1 MGNFLNILVT
11 ILSEMGKTMSFF
23 TESRH
28 VSLTP
33 GNKIIGFDRKGKRKY
48 FKTINIEYLVP
59 MSLLMGIS
67 IMLFNPKPGWS
78 QAATNPVPTVSTT
91 SNGTP
96 ASSALAPLTPDQE
109 IQILEA
115 IDAQSNS
122 TSAISASSENPLP
135 AVSSTKPQ
143 QAQPIGAKTPE
154 MNGNTTTP
162 TAVVTGPPPI
172 PTGLNDL
179 ILKEG
184 VYLSWNSAPPG
195 SPIVGYNVYRSNQ
208 PGTGYQMVNLKPLN
222 VAFFLDGPPNS
233 LNPPKNGETYF
244 YVVASIDAQGNVSPY
259 SEEISAQPQGMQYA
273 AATEEATPVPTHQK
287 EEEKTLNI
295 PESKLI
301 NLQLPA
307 DTQLS
312 IQGYKKIEVQLGFQ
326 TFNRPQTINGL
337 SNSQN
342 TQLVNQELVVNL
354 DGKVG
359 KNVDIHVDYSDV
371 NRAGGV
377 DQSKQEISIAYHGDE
392 NSPVQEVDFGDLQ
405 LLLPN
410 TEFAGF
416 SKQLFGLQAKLKFDN
431 FKMTTFFAQT
441 KGISETKVFTGNS
454 SQVDKTYNDI
464 DYIRQKYYL
473 LTKKPYPNGST
484 TINVADL
491 PKPNSEQIW
500 VNPSN
505 GSTAFPSGPN
515 YIGYFQHWLPGR
527 DYTVDYTTGVIT
539 FITGL
544 SSTAQIAIGYN
555 DQTGQKYGLNDI
567 NNIANILSQPSSLL
581 MNPNGLIDDT
591 HVLIKNNDNTS
602 SPFYMVDYYDLGHDK
617 IIPPNQDPNF
627 LLEII
632 DQGTNN
638 VLQEMSNG
646 PISYYVNQ
654 DLNLLSVYNANN
666 DSVSYTTTSNGTAVT
681 VQGNFEERAFVDSS
695 DPALGTSINGI
706 YNENT
711 VPTSLKRIHIRY
723 KTQLNFYSL
732 NRFNIIKGSEA
743 VYLDGRRLRRDVDYT
758 IDYTSGFLDFVDKS
772 ILRTDSQVV
781 VTYEYSPFGSF
792 AQENILGA
800 RAEYDLTD
808 HFFVG
813 STFLYSS
820 TQTPIDQPQIG
831 STPNSL
837 TLLDADAKYDLGSED
852 VQSLTGL
859 IPGLADWKPPV
870 AVKLSGEVAESF
882 FDPNSYNAEGETGVA
897 MLDSMEG
904 IDNVIGPNLNATNWI
919 ASSPPLAVPAYL
931 PITVCDGSCTVSTNN
946 RIRFMNQDDTQYL
959 QTLPATVTGING
971 AGGHLYQQTGNATD
985 EVSVLMIPYAN
996 LNNQKWGGIR
1006 QILSTSGEDLSTTT
1020 FLQAWIYNDNP
1031 ANDKWVM
1038 VDFGIMDEAVAGLS
1052 SGATIEN
1059 EWVSNGGTPVWD
1071 DYGIPAYYSNIVGA
1085 LGVTLPAIGGPNS
1098 SSNYISNEN
1107 NTSTQEGARNLINDT
1122 EDVNANGNLDG
1133 NDQYFEYGIR
1143 ANWSGWKLVKI
1154 PVNFSAVPGQNTTD
1168 EGVDYFYN
1176 VVGAASSALIR
1187 EIRLWVTGASPAPI
1201 SGYFLVDSIGFT
1213 HNLWQDQVDPNANL
1227 TQGVTVNTSKFDA
1240 TSISQ
1245 IQDSAYQPTQ
1255 RFIVL
1260 QEGQN
1265 QNTVLEN
1272 EKSLRIT
1279 YNLSTA
1285 DMYVT
1290 NIPGPV
1296 SEVSEPDYYCT
1307 RSFGQGLDL
1316 TDYQNL
1322 AFDLNVRTAVDPGEI
1337 LFIRLANDQLDYYQ
1351 YNVPLVSGGG
1361 WQTISLLIDGSQ
1373 GNRQT
1378 VGTPFINRTAQISIG
1393 IISPNPVPGGTKELW
1408 IDNLRTNNP
1417 NQRSGL
1423 ARRANAAVI
1432 LGNNFATLNGR
1443 YREVDSG
1450 FTEMDQTST
1459 HFQHSKQLGA
1469 DYSSSG
1475 IKLFGQPL
1483 ATQAS
1488 YTVQDLTTEQDLLQ
1502 NPYYSPLPNTHTE
1515 NATGS
1520 ISYTKDLGTSYGK
1533 ITNLRLSGSSN
1544 YEDDEYQPAYL
1555 TQPGIQGDT
1564 TKTDQTYTL
1573 ASTYDAPLKL
1583 FNLPIGTNQLNGT
1596 YTLTHDTQD
1605 FGFNTFAPYDRTTKT
1620 QTYGWINTT
1629 EILKNLVFTP
1639 GYTFSE
1645 TDAKGNTN
1653 SPGIAGGVGDYT
1665 TFQDRYQP
1673 KGGLVFRGIPGMIPS
1688 IDYSGSNQYD
1698 YESFPDGPRF
1708 NNANNFNSSLNLTPG
1723 SWLTLFQ
1730 KANLTVFAGLTESAT
1745 SSVPDFTLI
1754 PPLTFS
1760 QKWLINPP
1768 FGVALNATESTS
1780 KQLNMSF
1787 KIFDFWDV
1795 KPTGSWTNQ
1804 LSLLSKGSNA
1814 VSQEG
1819 RTMGGTTVYNHPILS
1834 LPLIKFNLTS
1844 AQFQFTHTDNTQ
1856 YDSSGSGIP
1865 ANQTYSDLYSVTLP
1879 YEINKK
1885 AQGNFHYQLT
1895 KGFQNVSDLITN
1907 QYDSL
1912 FSLEYDQKFLEN
1924 QYLHIPFTNWKIK
1937 FTQALEF
1944 RATFTREWV
1953 DNESL
1958 YVTNVLKTER
1968 YRGQIDLNYN
1978 ALKNLRVGL
1987 TLAYENFNNIEPNP
2001 NLGYNLIQVNLS
2013 AEARF

>member
-1 MGNFLNILVT
+1 MFARPSQGWGQDAVD
-11 ILSEMGKTMSFF
+11 K
-23 TESRH
+23 
-28 VSLTP
+28 V
-33 GNKIIGFDRKGKRKY
+33 
-48 FKTINIEYLVP
+48 VP
-59 MSLLMGIS
+59 S
-67 IMLFNPKPGWS
+67 
-78 QAATNPVPTVSTT
+78 PTSVM
-91 SNGTP
+91 NG
-96 ASSALAPLTPDQE
+96 SSATSILAPLTTGQE
-109 IQILEA
+109 IQILES
-115 IDAQSNS
+115 IDAQSNTSPPSSGKTLTSGSPTLSAS
-122 TSAISASSENPLP
+122 TSG
-135 AVSSTKPQ
+135 
-143 QAQPIGAKTPE
+143 QAQGSVVSPAETA
-154 MNGNTTTP
+154 GNTSTP
-162 TAVVTGPPPI
+162 AAVNLGSPPAPV
-172 PTGLNDL
+172 GLNAL

-184 VYLSWNSAPPG
+184 VYLSWNSAIPG
-195 SPIVGYNVYRSNQ
+195 SSVVGYNVYRSDK
-208 PGTGYQMVNLKPLN
+208 PGNGYRMVNMKPLA
-222 VAFFLDGPPNS
+222 VANFLDGPPNS
-233 LNPPKNGETYF
+233 LDPPRNGETYF
-244 YVVASIDAQGNVSPY
+244 YVVASIDGQGNVSPY

-273 AATEEATPVPTHQK
+273 AATEEATPTPTPAK
-287 EEEKTLNI
+287 EEEKILNI
-295 PESKLI
+295 PENKLV

-326 TFNRPQTINGL
+326 KYNRPALNGV
-337 SNSQN
+337 SAEQD

-359 KNVDIHVDYSDV
+359 KNVDVHVDYSDV

-454 SQVDKTYNDI
+454 SQIDKTYNDI

-473 LTKKPYPNGST
+473 LTKRPYHNGST
-484 TINVADL
+484 TISTADL

-505 GSTAFPSGPN
+505 GSPPINSPPN
-515 YIGYFQHWLPGR
+515 FINTFERWLPGR
-527 DYTVDYTTGVIT
+527 DYTVDYTTGIIT
-539 FITGL
+539 FIRGL
-544 SSTAQIAIGYN
+544 SSTAQIAVGYD
-555 DQTGQKYGLNDI
+555 DQAGVTYGLN
-567 NNIANILSQPSSLL
+567 NAGMTAALAYPVSLMSPEGILDQDS
-581 MNPNGLIDDT
+581 NGNVD
-591 HVLIKNNDNTS
+591 HRYFLIKNNDNTT

-627 LLEII
+627 IFEII
-632 DQGTNN
+632 DAGNSN
-638 VLQEMSNG
+638 VIQEMSNG
-646 PISYYVNQ
+646 PVSYFINQ
-654 DLNLLSVYNANN
+654 DLNLLTVYNTHNS
-666 DSVSYTTTSNGTAVT
+666 SVSYTTTSNGTPVT
-681 VQGNFEERAFVDSS
+681 TTGNFMERAFVDST
-695 DPALGTSINGI
+695 DPSLGTSINGI
-706 YNENT
+706 YNETT
-711 VPTSLKRIHIRY
+711 VPTSLRRIHIRY

-732 NRFNIIKGSEA
+732 NRFNIIKASEA

-837 TLLDADAKYDLGSED
+837 TLLDADAKYDLGPED

-859 IPGLADWKPPV
+859 LPGLADWKPPV
-870 AVKLSGEVAESF
+870 AVKLSGEVADSI
-882 FDPNSYNAEGETGVA
+882 FDPDTYNAEGETGVA
-897 MLDSMEG
+897 MVDSMEG
-904 IDNVIGPNLNATNWI
+904 IDNVIGPTINATNWI
-919 ASSPPLAVPAYL
+919 VSSPPQSVPAFLGNVTYN
-931 PITVCDGSCTVSTNN
+931 GSNDPTSNN
-946 RIRFMNQDDTQYL
+946 RIRFYANDNAVTGYL
-959 QTLPATVTGING
+959 GTLPATFTGING
-971 AGGHLYQQTGNATD
+971 AGGHLYSQTQNATD
-985 EVSVLMIPYAN
+985 EIPVMVFPYAN
-996 LNNQKWGGIR
+996 LTNQRWAGVR

-1020 FLQAWIYNDNP
+1020 FLQTWIYNDNTSD
-1031 ANDKWVM
+1031 DKWIM
-1038 VDFGIMDEAVAGLS
+1038 LDFGIMNESVNGA
-1052 SGATIEN
+1052 ATIQN
-1059 EWVSNGGTPVWD
+1059 EWVTAGSGAVTNGDFGIPTFYLGTGTPLLQPVC
-1071 DYGIPAYYSNIVGA
+1071 GPGSN
-1085 LGVTLPAIGGPNS
+1085 
-1098 SSNYISNEN
+1098 N
-1107 NTSTQEGARNLINDT
+1107 NFPSETSTQEGARNGVVDTTDINNDGVL
-1122 EDVNANGNLDG
+1122 ED

-1143 ANWSGWKLVKI
+1143 ANWYGWKLVKI
-1154 PVNFSAVPGQNTTD
+1154 PVNFAASPGSNTTD
-1168 EGVDYFYN
+1168 QGIDYFYN
-1176 VVGAASSALIR
+1176 VVGAASSSLIR
-1187 EIRLWVTGASPAPI
+1187 QIRLWVTGASPSAV

-1227 TQGVTVNTSKFDA
+1227 YQGVTVNTSKFDA

-1245 IQDSAYQPTQ
+1245 TQDSGYVPTQ

-1285 DMYVT
+1285 DQY
-1290 NIPGPV
+1290 NG
-1296 SEVSEPDYYCT
+1296 EPAYYCT
-1307 RSFGQGLDL
+1307 RSFGQGVDF

-1322 AFDLNVRTAVDPGEI
+1322 AFDLYIRTPQVNPGDI
-1337 LFIRLANDQLDYYQ
+1337 LFIRLANDSLDYYQ
-1351 YNVPLVSGGG
+1351 FNVPLKTAYVGN
-1361 WQTISLLIDGSQ
+1361 WNPISLALDGSQ

-1393 IISPNPVPGGTKELW
+1393 ILSPNPVPGGTKELW
-1408 IDNLRTNNP
+1408 INNLRTNNP

-1432 LGNNFATLNGR
+1432 LGDNFATLNGR

-1459 HFQHSKQLGA
+1459 HFQHSTQLGA
-1469 DYSSSG
+1469 DYSSGG

-1502 NPYYSPLPNTHTE
+1502 NPYYSALPDTRTQ

-1520 ISYTKDLGTSYGK
+1520 ISYTKDLGASYGK
-1533 ITNLRLSGSSN
+1533 ITNLRLSASSN
-1544 YEDDEYQPAYL
+1544 NEVDVYQPAYL

-1564 TKTDQTYTL
+1564 TKADQTYTL

-1583 FNLPIGTNQLNGT
+1583 LNFPIGTNQLNGT
-1596 YTLTHDTQD
+1596 YTLTHDTQE
-1605 FGFNTFAPYDRTTKT
+1605 FGFDTYAPYDRTTKV

-1653 SPGIAGGVGDYT
+1653 SPGVPGGVDNYT
-1665 TFQDRYQP
+1665 NFQDRYQP
-1673 KGGLVFRGIPGMIPS
+1673 KAGLVFRGIPGMIPS
-1688 IDYSGSNQYD
+1688 VDYSGSNQYD
-1698 YESFPDGPRF
+1698 FESFSDGPRF
-1708 NNANNFNSSLNLTPG
+1708 NNANNFNSSLNMTPG
-1723 SWLTLFQ
+1723 SWLPLFQ
-1730 KANLTVFAGLTESAT
+1730 KMNLTVFAGLTESAT
-1745 SSVPDFTLI
+1745 SSVPDYTLL
-1754 PPLTFS
+1754 PTPLTFS

-1768 FGVALNATESTS
+1768 FGVALNATESTT

-1787 KIFDFWDV
+1787 KLFDVWDV

-1804 LSLLSKGSNA
+1804 LSLLSRGSNP

-1819 RTMGGTTVYNHPILS
+1819 RTLGGTTVFNHTILAV
-1834 LPLIKFNLTS
+1834 PLIKFNLTS
-1844 AQFQFTHTDNTQ
+1844 AQFQYTHTENTQ
-1856 YDSSGSGIP
+1856 YDSSGSGLP
-1865 ANQTYSDLYSVTLP
+1865 SNQTYSDLYSVTLP
-1879 YEINKK
+1879 YDINKK

-1895 KGFQNVSDLITN
+1895 EGLQNTSGLNTTQHDE
-1907 QYDSL
+1907 L
-1912 FSLEYDQKFLEN
+1912 FSVEYDQKFLEN
-1924 QYLHIPFTNWKIK
+1924 QFLHIPFTNWKIK

-1944 RATFTREWV
+1944 RGIFTTEFI
-1953 DNESL
+1953 DNESA
-1958 YVTNVLKTER
+1958 YTVNELKTQR

-1978 ALKNLRVGL
+1978 ALKNLRVGIS
-1987 TLAYENFNNIEPNP
+1987 TAYENLTNTYNTY
-2001 NLGYNLIQVNLS
+2001 LGYSLIQVNIS